1 MKMSDFINLVAS
13 GARPVVEFVAGIDSK
28 ESFAEKGMRA
38 RALRVRDEDPDVI
51 RIVFD
56 YAEFEG
62 LNLPLQSANY
72 YDKKREPTLTAVEA
86 GFYKPQD
93 HMYVDRGENLEQLFA
108 LVTDAQSTLFAQ
120 YREATADTPM
130 SYVAWLEL
138 ELTKARTPSPV

>member
-1 MKMSDFINLVAS
+1 MMMSDFVDLVAS

-38 RALRVRDEDPDVI
+38 RALRVRAENSEVV
-51 RIVFD
+51 RVEFD
-56 YAEFEG
+56 YAEFES
-62 LNLPLQSANY
+62 LNLPMQSTGY
-72 YDKKREPTLTAVEA
+72 YDKQRQPTLTAVEA

-93 HMYVDRGENLEQLFA
+93 HMYVDRDENLEQLFV
-108 LVTDAQSTLFAQ
+108 LVTDSQSVLFAQ

-138 ELTKARTPSPV
+138 ELTKAQTVTPA